1 MQKTILKKYF
11 QSKEQGSF
19 LEKLWKML
27 KVRENYLVS
36 EPRYHIANFFIAI
49 EIQKYTNIHE

>member
-11 QSKEQGSF
+11 QEQGSF